1 MLTTKEQ
8 EKLKDILF
16 SETFDITYESWS
28 FCDSDSYH
36 ICNVKSEHFKIYSC
50 RNPNTSSI
58 SAKVFYIDKEDEI
71 NVSNWILD
79 EELVDILKNA
89 KKRQEELLR
98 KAEEEKKEREENI
111 LRKFIKKFK

>member
-16 SETFDITYESWS
+16 SENFDITYECCS
-28 FCDSDSYH
+28 FYESDKYH
-36 ICNVKSEHFKIYSC
+36 IYTLASKHFTIYMSTNTNISSSC
-50 RNPNTSSI
+50 I
-58 SAKVFYIDKEDEI
+58 KVLYIDKENEI
-71 NVSNWILD
+71 DVSDLFSDKEITN
-79 EELVDILKNA
+79 ILKNT
-89 KKRQEELLR
+89 KKRQIEFVR